1 MIKPYNILKDIETVC
16 IISYWKGKKFLRIKM
31 ETVKLKGSWALM
43 EFMRQ
48 LHSESKN
55 NVQNELETVLVEERS
70 EYKLQ

>member
-1 MIKPYNILKDIETVC
+1 MIKLYNILKGIETVC

-48 LHSESKN
+48 MHSESKN
-55 NVQNELETVLVEERS
+55 NVQNELENALVEERS
-70 EYKLQ
+70 EYKLL

>member
-1 MIKPYNILKDIETVC
+1 MIKLYNILKGIETVC

-55 NVQNELETVLVEERS
+55 NVQNELETALVEERS
-70 EYKLQ
+70 EYKLL

>member
-1 MIKPYNILKDIETVC
+1 MIKLYNLLKGIETVC

-55 NVQNELETVLVEERS
+55 NVQNELETALVEERS
-70 EYKLQ
+70 EYKLL